1 MQPLALALAFAAGL
15 LTALSPCVLPLL
27 PLVMGGAGGGR
38 FGPAA
43 IAAGFVSAFTAIG
56 VTMATIGA
64 AVGVSD
70 AIVRGVS
77 AALLLA
83 AGASM
88 TVGPWLPDVASSWL
102 APVASLSDR
111 MAPRGDRGLAAQ
123 FVLGALLGGIWS
135 PCVGPTLGAALALAA
150 HGETLARAAA
160 VMAAFGLGSATLLLA
175 AGYASQAVGGRRVR
189 LLQAGA
195 TGRLVFGVLLVAIGV
210 AVATGFDKVAESAVL
225 ARLPQWWIDLLAAA

>member
-38 FGPAA
+38 YGPAA
-43 IAAGFVSAFTAIG
+43 IAAGFVAAFTAIG
-56 VTMATIGA
+56 VAMATIGA
-64 AVGVSD
+64 ALGVSD
-70 AIVRGVS
+70 AVVRGGS

-83 AGASM
+83 AGGAM
-88 TVGPWLPDVASSWL
+88 LIGRWLPDVAGRWL
-102 APVASLSDR
+102 SPVASLSDR
-111 MAPRGDRGLAAQ
+111 LAPRGDRGLAAQ
-123 FVLGALLGGIWS
+123 FVVGALLGGIWS

-150 HGETLARAAA
+150 RGETLVRAAA
-160 VMAAFGLGSATLLLA
+160 IMAAFGLGSATVLLA
-175 AGYASQAVGGRRVR
+175 AGYASRVVGGRRLR

-195 TGRLVFGVLLVAIGV
+195 AGRLVFGALLVAIGLS
-210 AVATGFDKVAESAVL
+210 VATGLDKTLEAAMV